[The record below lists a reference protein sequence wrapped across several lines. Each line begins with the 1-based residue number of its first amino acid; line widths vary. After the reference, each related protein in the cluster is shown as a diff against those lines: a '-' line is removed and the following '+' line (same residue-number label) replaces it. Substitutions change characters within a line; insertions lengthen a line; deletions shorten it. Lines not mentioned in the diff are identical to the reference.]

1 MPWLTPTTP
10 YSVPRKDSAWLAM
23 DQNQMPV
30 EAIPAQG
37 QPALLPLPLPQGSSQ
52 GLDQNLIA
60 QLEAAQ
66 TGQTPMS
73 QPAPAMD
80 LSAPQPT
87 QQKISAVATGMGEA
101 PEEAPGL
108 PAPAPLT
115 AEQQLAQASQEAI
128 DMQKSALESARSRL
142 EEAQKTPQQFDLSPL
157 LALGS
162 QWTGKNLLAG
172 YNRPG
177 DRTKEIQALQEAV
190 LKSQGNLSEVQR
202 QAYRD
207 VATMEQKKREMEQE
221 RILAE
226 KRIAADL
233 ATRGKTTT
241 KQEQANLREDQDAY
255 VKQYGDKFKSL
266 SAFADKVSQL
276 RSFLKEKNRIPTE
289 LAGKDR
295 SKYETLVNKIIV
307 SYNKDIAELGALAG
321 ADLKLLQ
328 AATGQDISEIT
339 GRIKAALTGPQ
350 ASIDALESLLSDTD
364 KMFSMKEGELRQRV
378 IYDNSSGLL
387 EEDRRSFEKARF
399 GGESKVPQEEY
410 TEESLA
416 KIKREDPERFKK
428 ILSEFSAK

>member
-1 MPWLTPTTP
+1 MVGSFLPF
-10 YSVPRKDSAWLAM
+10 LAM
-23 DQNQMPV
+23 NRPQQ
-30 EAIPAQG
+30 EAIP
-37 QPALLPLPLPQGSSQ
+37 PVMPLPANNQS
-52 GLDQNLIA
+52 LDANLIA

-66 TGQTPMS
+66 LGQSLAS
-73 QPAPAMD
+73 QQAPVMD
-80 LSAPQPT
+80 LSATQPT
-87 QQKISAVATGMGEA
+87 QQKISAISTGVGAA
-101 PEEAPGL
+101 PEEEPSL
-108 PAPAPLT
+108 DMSAPLT
-115 AEQQLAQASQEAI
+115 AEQQLALASQEAI
-128 DMQKSALESARSRL
+128 NMQKGALEDARSRL
-142 EEAQKTPQQFDLSPL
+142 ESAQKAPPQFDLSPL

-162 QWTGKNLLAG
+162 QWTGKNLMAG
-172 YNRPG
+172 YTKPG
-177 DRTKEIQALQEAV
+177 DKSKEIQALQEAV

-202 QAYRD
+202 QTYRD
-207 VATMEQKKREMEQE
+207 VATIEQKKREMEQE
-221 RILAE
+221 RILTE
-226 KRIAADL
+226 KKIDADL

-241 KQEQANLREDQDAY
+241 KQEQANLRKDQDAY

-339 GRIKAALTGPQ
+339 GRIKAALNGPQ

-387 EEDRRSFEKARF
+387 EEDRRSFEKSRF
-399 GGESKVPQEEY
+399 GGEAQAQQEEY
-410 TEESLA
+410 TAESLA
-416 KIKREDPERFKK
+416 KIRQEDPERFKK
-428 ILSEFSAK
+428 ILSEARAK